1 MLESR
6 CYVILPFSPT
16 AEPGFRLICIFHY
29 RTILDASKL
38 IPWLRGFEIALL
50 YLLINIIIIKKLEL
64 LSLLPNGQVL
74 QSRECF
80 PGALS

>member
-1 MLESR
+1 M
-6 CYVILPFSPT
+6 
-16 AEPGFRLICIFHY
+16 
-29 RTILDASKL
+29 
-38 IPWLRGFEIALL
+38 
-50 YLLINIIIIKKLEL
+50 IIIIIIIIIIKLEL